1 MKSDEQM
8 LVFVP
13 GIREVNEIV
22 EILRRIF
29 KRQAYPVTA
38 NQNPIEQEKNLR
50 IGAIFIATA
59 IAETSLTF
67 RNLKYVIDS
76 RISRL
81 RCFNTEYE
89 LMETE

>member
-13 GIREVNEIV
+13 GIREVNEDV

-38 NQNPIEQEKNLR
+38 NQNPI
-50 IGAIFIATA
+50 
-59 IAETSLTF
+59 
-67 RNLKYVIDS
+67 
-76 RISRL
+76 
-81 RCFNTEYE
+81 
-89 LMETE
+89 